1 MDLNS
6 IQRTIASSQKNIDQ
20 VQQNLVQTIN
30 PSLNSQSKL
39 KMAAL
44 KLTIATKALEMYQSN
59 ITEQNKTKKE
69 EEAQYYAGMGEYYPP
84 GWNVNDTEEGKT
96 EVENDW

>member
-6 IQRTIASSQKNIDQ
+6 IERTIVSSQKDIDQ

-30 PSLNSQSKL
+30 PSLNSESKL

-44 KLTIATKALEMYQSN
+44 KLKIATKALEMYEST
-59 ITEQNKTKKE
+59 IKEQNKTKKE
-69 EEAQYYAGMGEYYPP
+69 EDDQYYAGMGEYYP
-84 GWNVNDTEEGKT
+84 
-96 EVENDW
+96 